1 MCVSGSFRQRKSAF
15 VRRLISSLRNSS
27 ESLGRF
33 SRNSS
38 RTVTVAPPINRMDL
52 PVSLEGPVKKS
63 IYYKYTGTRGSE
75 KDIERAWGVR
85 ALLVGLEVEEV
96 VLLEDKVAALPVPVT
111 GLERDQPRLCSA
123 VRRM

>member
-52 PVSLEGPVKKS
+52 PVSLEGPVKKKKKKAY
-63 IYYKYTGTRGSE
+63 IINTPARGEARRISS
-75 KDIERAWGVR
+75 VR
-85 ALLVGLEVEEV
+85 GAYALSLSDL
-96 VLLEDKVAALPVPVT
+96 K
-111 GLERDQPRLCSA
+111 
-123 VRRM
+123 